1 MERREVPN
9 AAKVEV
15 DLLKLDFRVDNIGVL
30 EEGTNSAECLGVF
43 AAAIDTGQ

>member
-1 MERREVPN
+1 LEGRKVPK

-30 EEGTNSAECLGVF
+30 EEGPNSAECLSVL